1 MWWNKH
7 VKLPAKIKK
16 KKSRFAILKVP
27 NADFLLEA
35 FVLENL
41 EYSFSF
47 KTLQYFAQSF
57 IFAP

>member
-1 MWWNKH
+1 MLNYQPR
-7 VKLPAKIKK
+7 LRKK